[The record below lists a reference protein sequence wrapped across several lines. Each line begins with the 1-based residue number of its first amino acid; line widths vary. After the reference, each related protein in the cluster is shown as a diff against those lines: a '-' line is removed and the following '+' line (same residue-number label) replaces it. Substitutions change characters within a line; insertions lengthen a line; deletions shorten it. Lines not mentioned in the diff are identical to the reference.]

1 MASTSSMSGELYDAI
16 FVAHGEND
24 YQTGTE
30 LSFRQSASALTIRI
44 TTLDD
49 QQVLPRFRRNSLQSS
64 IP

>member
-1 MASTSSMSGELYDAI
+1 MSGELYDAI